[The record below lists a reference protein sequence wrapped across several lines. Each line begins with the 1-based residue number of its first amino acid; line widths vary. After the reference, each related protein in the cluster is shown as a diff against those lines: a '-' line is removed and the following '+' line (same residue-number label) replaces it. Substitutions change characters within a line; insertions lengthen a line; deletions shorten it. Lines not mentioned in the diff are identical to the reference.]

1 MIKAIDARNI
11 SNSAK
16 TLKKE
21 IIMSQLESL
30 VQTPNEK
37 ILNIEKK
44 IKEAIKNGQD
54 FVFISFLNEE
64 IDLYTEYFKMYGYSL
79 SLQSFL
85 PTESCYRLY
94 W

>member
-1 MIKAIDARNI
+1 MIKAIDAINI
-11 SNSAK
+11 SDCAK

-21 IIMSQLESL
+21 TIMSQLESL